1 MYVWKP
7 PHINNSI
14 FDKSA
19 QKLFVRNV
27 SLVID
32 LKTSAPPKKVTSP
45 NITAMCINRDLFF
58 SNNIANSPHKNNG
71 RPRREGMYEVK
82 DWLSLT
88 KLTNM
93 PQTSNMIPITAV
105 IFSALCPT
113 NVNSLSV
120 IPAHRISTLI
130 VLKNIVILPESNIYF
145 LVML

>member
-7 PHINNSI
+7 PHINNSS

-27 SLVID
+27 SLAID

-45 NITAMCINRDLFF
+45 NITAMCINRDLLF
-58 SNNIANSPHKNNG
+58 SNKIANSPHKNNG

-88 KLTNM
+88 ELTNM
-93 PQTSNMIPITAV
+93 PQTSNIIPITAV
-105 IFSALCPT
+105 IFSALCPK

-120 IPAHRISTLI
+120 IPAYLI
-130 VLKNIVILPESNIYF
+130 
-145 LVML
+145 

>member
-7 PHINNSI
+7 PHINNSS

-45 NITAMCINRDLFF
+45 NITAMCINRDLLF

-88 KLTNM
+88 ELTNM
-93 PQTSNMIPITAV
+93 PQTSNIIPITAV
-105 IFSALCPT
+105 IFSALCPK

-120 IPAHRISTLI
+120 IPAYLI
-130 VLKNIVILPESNIYF
+130 
-145 LVML
+145 